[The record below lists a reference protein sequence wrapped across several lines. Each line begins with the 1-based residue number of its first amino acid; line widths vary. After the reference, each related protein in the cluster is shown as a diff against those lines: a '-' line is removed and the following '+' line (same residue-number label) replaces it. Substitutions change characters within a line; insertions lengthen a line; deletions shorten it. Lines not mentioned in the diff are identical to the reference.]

1 MKSAINGGIV
11 AVVGL
16 ILIVAAQNSP
26 LGLARQVTASP
37 FPWTSESGEHQ
48 GRRARTRWTD

>member
-11 AVVGL
+11 ALVGL

-26 LGLARQVTASP
+26 LGWLVTS
-37 FPWTSESGEHQ
+37 S
-48 GRRARTRWTD
+48 RA

>member
-11 AVVGL
+11 VVGL

-26 LGLARQVTASP
+26 LGWRV
-37 FPWTSESGEHQ
+37 
-48 GRRARTRWTD
+48 R